1 MSAAA
6 PGRRQAT
13 LEPDHADARASRG
26 TPRVRG
32 KAEWALALALLLPL
46 AGCSTLSSWI
56 PQIPAPSFDWLFG
69 GKKIGPLPEYKAS
82 VTPRAAYQV
91 NVGRAAAGFA
101 PGVTPNAIYAA
112 ATDGTIVRVNPE
124 SGQAQWRIN
133 AGMRLSTGVGADA
146 TLLAVGTSKGDVLAF
161 DVDGKPLWQARV
173 SSEVLSPPMVGDGVV
188 AVWSGDGRLYGLAAA
203 DGKTKWVYQRA
214 NPPLIV
220 RNSAGGVETRGGL
233 FTGTAGG
240 KLVAIDVATGAVAWE
255 SNVATPKG
263 ATELERI
270 ADVTSLPVV
279 DERQACAVAFQ
290 GRIACF
296 EILRGQ
302 LNWTRDVSS
311 LAGIVVDNRYMYVTD
326 DKGAVQA
333 LDKATGTSVWKQ
345 DKLAG
350 RQPGGPQLIGDYLAV
365 VDVEGYLHVIDR
377 NDGSLVG
384 RLATDGSAATSQPA
398 AAAGYAL
405 WQSVNGNL
413 IAAAAK

>member
-1 MSAAA
+1 
-6 PGRRQAT
+6 
-13 LEPDHADARASRG
+13 
-26 TPRVRG
+26 
-32 KAEWALALALLLPL
+32 
-46 AGCSTLSSWI
+46 
-56 PQIPAPSFDWLFG
+56 
-69 GKKIGPLPEYKAS
+69 
-82 VTPRAAYQV
+82 V
-91 NVGRAAAGFA
+91 NIGRAAAGFA
-101 PGVTPNAIYAA
+101 PGVTRNAMYAA
-112 ATDGTIVRVNPE
+112 SSDGTIVRVNPE

-133 AGMRLSTGVGADA
+133 AGTRLSAGVGADA

-161 DVDGKPLWQARV
+161 DADGKPLWQAKV

-188 AVWSGDGRLYGLAAA
+188 AVWSGDGRLFGLAAA

-220 RNSAGGVETRGGL
+220 RNTAGGIETRGGL
-233 FTGTAGG
+233 FSGTAGG
-240 KLVAIDVATGAVAWE
+240 KLVAIDVATGGVAWE

-270 ADVTSLPVV
+270 ADVTSLPAI

-296 EILRGQ
+296 EMLRGQ

-311 LAGIVVDNRYMYVTD
+311 LAGIVVDNRYIYVTD

-345 DKLAG
+345 DKLAA
-350 RQPGGPQLIGDYLAV
+350 RYPGGPQLVGDYVGV

-398 AAAGYAL
+398 AAGGYAV